1 MQGQRIGYVRVSSF
15 DQNPDRQL
23 EQIEVGKVFTDK
35 ASGKD
40 TQRPEL
46 ERLLAFVR
54 EGDTVVVHSMDR
66 LARNLDDLRR
76 IVQGL
81 TQRGVRMEFVK
92 EGLTFTGEDSP
103 MANLMLSV
111 MGAFAEFERALIR
124 ERQREGIVLAKQR
137 GAYRGRKKSLNSE
150 QIAELKRRVNLVPVP
165 AGRLTMPRRSI
176 LSATERESLLALPDA
191 KDELIRHYTFNET
204 DLSVI
209 RQRRGA
215 ANRLGFA
222 VQLCYLR
229 FPGIFLGVDDPP
241 FPPLLR
247 MVAAQ
252 LKVPVE
258 SWNDYGQREQTRR
271 EHLVEL
277 QTVFGFKPFTMSHYR
292 QAVHTLT
299 ELALQT
305 DKGIV
310 LASTLVEN
318 LRRQSIILPAMNA
331 IERASAEAITRANRS
346 IHAALADFLIP
357 VHRQRLDE
365 LLKRKDG
372 SKMTW
377 LAWLRQSPA
386 KPNSRHMLEH
396 IERLKAWQA
405 LDLPAGIERQVKFE
419 SQRRYATLVALAIEG
434 MATVTDE
441 IIDLHDRIIGK
452 LFNAAKNKHQ
462 QQFQASGK
470 AINDKVRMYGRIG
483 QALIEAKQSGGDPFA
498 AIEAVMPWDTFAAS
512 VTEAQTLA
520 RPADFDFLHHIG
532 ESYAT
537 LRRYAPQFLDVL
549 KLRAAPTAKG
559 VLDAIDVLRGMN
571 SDSARK
577 VPADAPTAFIKPR
590 WAKLVLT
597 DEGIDRR
604 YYELCALS
612 ELKNALRSGDVW
624 VQGSRQFKDF
634 DEYLVPIEKF
644 ATLKLAS
651 ELPLAVATDCDQ
663 YLHDRLELLE
673 AQLATVNR
681 MAATNDLP
689 DAIITTASG
698 LKITPLDAAVPDAA
712 QALIDQSAMLLP
724 HLKITE
730 LLMEVDEWTGFTRH
744 FTHLKTG
751 DMAKDKT
758 LLMTTILA
766 DGINLGLT
774 KMAESCPGAT
784 YAKLSWLQ
792 AWHVRDETY
801 STALAELVNAQ
812 FRQPFAGNWGDGT
825 TSSSDGQNFRTGSK
839 AESTGH
845 INPKYGS
852 SPGRTFYTHISDQYA
867 PFSAKVV
874 NVGLR
879 DSTYVLDGL
888 LYHESDLRIEE
899 HYTDTA
905 GFTDHVFGLMHFL
918 GFRFAP
924 RIRDLGDT
932 PMISSDRL
940 NIKAI
945 RAHWDEILRLATSI
959 KQGTVT
965 ASLMLRKL
973 GSYPR
978 QNGLAVALREL
989 GRIERTL
996 FILDW
1001 LQSVELRRRVHAG
1014 LNKGEARN
1022 ALARAVFFYRLGE
1035 IRDRSFEQ
1043 QRYRASG
1050 LNLVTAA
1057 IVLWNTV
1064 YLERATSALRAHGKA
1079 LDDTLLQYLSPLGWE
1094 HINLTGDYLWRSSA
1108 KVGAGK
1114 FRPLRPLPPA

>member
-1 MQGQRIGYVRVSSF
+1 
-15 DQNPDRQL
+15 
-23 EQIEVGKVFTDK
+23 
-35 ASGKD
+35 
-40 TQRPEL
+40 
-46 ERLLAFVR
+46 
-54 EGDTVVVHSMDR
+54 
-66 LARNLDDLRR
+66 
-76 IVQGL
+76 
-81 TQRGVRMEFVK
+81 
-92 EGLTFTGEDSP
+92 
-103 MANLMLSV
+103 
-111 MGAFAEFERALIR
+111 
-124 ERQREGIVLAKQR
+124 
-137 GAYRGRKKSLNSE
+137 
-150 QIAELKRRVNLVPVP
+150 
-165 AGRLTMPRRSI
+165 MPRRSI

-229 FPGIFLGVDDPP
+229 FPGIFLGIDEPP

-331 IERASAEAITRANRS
+331 IERASAEAITRANRR
-346 IHAALADFLIP
+346 IYAALTDSLLSL
-357 VHRQRLDE
+357 HRQRLDE

-372 SKMTW
+372 SKLTW
-377 LAWLRQSPA
+377 LAWLRQSPV

-405 LDLPAGIERQVKFE
+405 LDLPAGIERQVHQNRLLKIAREGGQMTPADLAKFE
-419 SQRRYATLVALAIEG
+419 MQRRYATLVSLAIEG

-483 QALIEAKQSGGDPFA
+483 QALLEAKQSGGDPFA

-512 VTEAQTLA
+512 VTEAQKLA
-520 RPADFDFLHHIG
+520 QPESFDFLHRIG

-549 KLRAAPTAKG
+549 KLRAAPAAKG
-559 VLDAIDVLRGMN
+559 VLDAIEVLRGMN
-571 SDSARK
+571 SDNARK

-597 DEGIDRR
+597 DDGIDRR

-634 DEYLVPIEKF
+634 DEYLVPAEKF
-644 ATLKLAS
+644 ATLKLAN
-651 ELPLAVATDCDQ
+651 ELSLAVATDCDQ
-663 YLHDRLELLE
+663 YLHDRLALLE
-673 AQLATVNR
+673 QQLATVNR
-681 MAATNDLP
+681 MAAANDLP
-689 DAIITTASG
+689 DAIITESG
-698 LKITPLDAAVPDAA
+698 LKITPLDAAVPETA

-724 HLKITE
+724 HVKITE

-751 DMAKDKT
+751 DTAKDKT
-758 LLMTTILA
+758 LLLTTILA

-774 KMAESCPGAT
+774 KMAESCPGTT

-792 AWHVRDETY
+792 AWHIRDETY

-812 FRQPFAGNWGDGT
+812 FRQSFAGNWGDGT

-852 SPGRTFYTHISDQYA
+852 SPCRTFYTHISDQYA
-867 PFSAKVV
+867 PFSTKVV
-874 NVGLR
+874 NVGVR

-905 GFTDHVFGLMHFL
+905 GFTDHVFGLMHLL

-932 PMISSDRL
+932 KLFIPKGDAAYDALKPMISSDRL
-940 NIKAI
+940 NIKQI
-945 RAHWDEILRLATSI
+945 RAHWDEILRFATSI

-1001 LQSVELRRRVHAG
+1001 LQSVELRRRVQAG

-1022 ALARAVFFYRLGE
+1022 ALARAVFFNRLGE

-1057 IVLWNTV
+1057 IVLWNTA
-1064 YLERATSALRAHGKA
+1064 YLERATNALNGHGKPV
-1079 LDDTLLQYLSPLGWE
+1079 DETLFQYLSPLGWE
-1094 HINLTGDYLWRSSA
+1094 HINLTGDYLWRSST

>member
-1 MQGQRIGYVRVSSF
+1 
-15 DQNPDRQL
+15 
-23 EQIEVGKVFTDK
+23 
-35 ASGKD
+35 
-40 TQRPEL
+40 
-46 ERLLAFVR
+46 
-54 EGDTVVVHSMDR
+54 
-66 LARNLDDLRR
+66 
-76 IVQGL
+76 
-81 TQRGVRMEFVK
+81 
-92 EGLTFTGEDSP
+92 
-103 MANLMLSV
+103 
-111 MGAFAEFERALIR
+111 
-124 ERQREGIVLAKQR
+124 
-137 GAYRGRKKSLNSE
+137 
-150 QIAELKRRVNLVPVP
+150 
-165 AGRLTMPRRSI
+165 
-176 LSATERESLLALPDA
+176 
-191 KDELIRHYTFNET
+191 
-204 DLSVI
+204 
-209 RQRRGA
+209 
-215 ANRLGFA
+215 
-222 VQLCYLR
+222 
-229 FPGIFLGVDDPP
+229 
-241 FPPLLR
+241 
-247 MVAAQ
+247 
-252 LKVPVE
+252 
-258 SWNDYGQREQTRR
+258 
-271 EHLVEL
+271 
-277 QTVFGFKPFTMSHYR
+277 
-292 QAVHTLT
+292 
-299 ELALQT
+299 
-305 DKGIV
+305 
-310 LASTLVEN
+310 
-318 LRRQSIILPAMNA
+318 
-331 IERASAEAITRANRS
+331 
-346 IHAALADFLIP
+346 
-357 VHRQRLDE
+357 
-365 LLKRKDG
+365 
-372 SKMTW
+372 
-377 LAWLRQSPA
+377 
-386 KPNSRHMLEH
+386 
-396 IERLKAWQA
+396 
-405 LDLPAGIERQVKFE
+405 
-419 SQRRYATLVALAIEG
+419 
-434 MATVTDE
+434 
-441 IIDLHDRIIGK
+441 
-452 LFNAAKNKHQ
+452 
-462 QQFQASGK
+462 
-470 AINDKVRMYGRIG
+470 MYGRIG
-483 QALIEAKQSGGDPFA
+483 QALLEAKQSGGDPFA

-512 VTEAQTLA
+512 VTEAQKLA
-520 RPADFDFLHHIG
+520 QPESFDFLHRIG

-549 KLRAAPTAKG
+549 KLRAAPAAKG
-559 VLDAIDVLRGMN
+559 VLDAIEVLRDMN
-571 SDSARK
+571 SDNARK
-577 VPADAPTAFIKPR
+577 VPADAPTVFIKPR

-597 DEGIDRR
+597 DDGIDRR

-634 DEYLVPIEKF
+634 DEYLVPVEKF
-644 ATLKLAS
+644 TTLKLGN

-663 YLHDRLELLE
+663 YLHGRLALLEL
-673 AQLATVNR
+673 QLATVNR
-681 MAATNDLP
+681 MAAANDLP
-689 DAIITTASG
+689 DAIITESG
-698 LKITPLDAAVPDAA
+698 LKITPLDAAVPETA
-712 QALIDQSAMLLP
+712 QAIIDQSAMLLP
-724 HLKITE
+724 HVKITE

-751 DMAKDKT
+751 DTAKDKT
-758 LLMTTILA
+758 LLLTTILA

-774 KMAESCPGAT
+774 KMAESCPGTT

-792 AWHVRDETY
+792 AWHIRDETY

-812 FRQPFAGNWGDGT
+812 FRQPFAENWGDGT

-905 GFTDHVFGLMHFL
+905 GFTDHVFGLMHFV

-932 PMISSDRL
+932 KLFIPKGDTAYDALKPMISSDRL

-1079 LDDTLLQYLSPLGWE
+1079 QDDTLLQYLSPLGWE